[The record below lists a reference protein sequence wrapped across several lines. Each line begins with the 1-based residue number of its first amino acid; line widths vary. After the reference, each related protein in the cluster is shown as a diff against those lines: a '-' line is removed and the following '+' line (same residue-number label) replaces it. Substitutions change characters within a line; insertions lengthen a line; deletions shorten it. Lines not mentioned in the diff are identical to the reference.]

1 MRRTDRLLEWLE
13 TDEARSRASRAQ
25 RLRFLI
31 KEFGGGNYRMFHG
44 QVAAL
49 AFEEARQAYLHGLFV
64 ACTLMC
70 QVCVDQMLRGFFRAS
85 GRNNL
90 EGATYHRILREAHDQ
105 KLLSTTEFAT
115 FDKLRDWRNPY
126 VHSRPP
132 GSKGTLIRRAVDSRA
147 SPDEI
152 AARDA
157 RTAIR
162 ALLRLCQRK
171 PLSEAAG

>member
-1 MRRTDRLLEWLE
+1 MGDRLLKWLE
-13 TDEARSRASRAQ
+13 VDEARSRSSRAR

-31 KEFGGGNYRMFHG
+31 KESGGGKYRLFYG
-44 QVAAL
+44 DVAAL
-49 AFEEARQAYLHGLFV
+49 AFEEAKQAYLHGLFV

-70 QVCVDQMLRGFFRAS
+70 QVCVEQMLCGLLRAG

-90 EGATYHRILREAHDQ
+90 EGANFQRILREARDSEV
-105 KLLSTTEFAT
+105 LSTLEFAT
-115 FDKLRDWRNPY
+115 FEKLRTQRNPY

-132 GSKGTLIRRAVDSRA
+132 GSKGTLARRAVDSKT
-147 SPDEI
+147 SLEET

-162 ALLRLCQRK
+162 ALLRMCRR
-171 PLSEAAG
+171 PPFAY